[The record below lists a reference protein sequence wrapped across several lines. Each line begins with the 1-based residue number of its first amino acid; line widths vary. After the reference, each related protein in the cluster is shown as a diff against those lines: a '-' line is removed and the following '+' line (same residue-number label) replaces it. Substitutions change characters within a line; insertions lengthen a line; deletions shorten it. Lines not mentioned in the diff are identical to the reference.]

1 MTNRQ
6 ARINRLKAAF
16 QKVEQ
21 LMKEGYVVQ
30 WDGEVIEK
38 IVWSQCDLHLETN
51 YENWVTQIRIYSERS
66 DVVEFHDMADMNISE
81 INKELSERLTVWK
94 KVEAKI

>member
-1 MTNRQ
+1 MNSNRQ

-30 WDGEVIEK
+30 WDGEV
-38 IVWSQCDLHLETN
+38 VDRLYWANGLDLGHGIGL
-51 YENWVTQIRIYSERS
+51 YSGIYSE
-66 DVVEFHDMADMNISE
+66 DGEFQDMADLTIPE

-94 KVEAKI
+94 KFDVKL